1 MRYATWYSLILLTF
15 LFPFQIAAQNAPP
28 PGQKV
33 EPGWLVKAGISLMSM
48 KSTGQLDDKIDSYD
62 EDPQV
67 EEKVLPL
74 PTLQLIYNDRAETGN
89 WLFGS
94 KRSGLVIE
102 RRQKTGIG
110 VFAVEAGVNLF
121 SLVKVDLPTND
132 YKNPYLLGETR
143 DTTGKSQITQTAS
156 YSVGKAFGLTLRA
169 NRLDLKYEDDETP
182 EVDSAL
188 GRNGYKE
195 TGTVE
200 LRLWLL
206 GLGYDSI
213 SNHTEGEADSYTGFN
228 QSGNLRI
235 PLFIEGLMAIVRGS
249 YGKAEYEA
257 VHPIFNE
264 TREDITE
271 SSTFMLMYR
280 TEERTIQ
287 FLSSHSKTDS
297 NIDFF
302 DKSSSVISLG
312 ATWDF

>member
-1 MRYATWYSLILLTF
+1 M
-15 LFPFQIAAQNAPP
+15 
-28 PGQKV
+28 
-33 EPGWLVKAGISLMSM
+33 EPGWLVKAGISLISM

-67 EEKVLPL
+67 EERILPL
-74 PTLQLIYNDRAETGN
+74 PTLQLIYNDRGETGN

-156 YSVGKAFGLTLRA
+156 YSVGKALGLTLRG
-169 NRLDLKYEDDETP
+169 RREDVKFEEDETP

-195 TGTVE
+195 TATAE

-206 GLGYDSI
+206 GLSYSSI
-213 SNHTEGEADSYTGFN
+213 SNNTEGEADSYTGYN
-228 QSGNLRI
+228 QSGTLRI
-235 PLFIEGLMAIVRGS
+235 PLFIKGLMAVVSGS
-249 YGKAEYEA
+249 YGEAEYEA
-257 VHPIFNE
+257 IHPVFNVI
-264 TREDITE
+264 REDITE
-271 SSTFMLMYR
+271 NSTFMLMYKS
-280 TEERTIQ
+280 EKRTIQ
-287 FLSSHSKTDS
+287 FMTSQSKTDS

-302 DKSSSVISLG
+302 DQSASVISLG
-312 ATWDF
+312 ASWEF